1 MNRLKQVRMIHTKAF
16 EFVKEKTGRDLI
28 AEGWDFDF
36 MNARSAVGRCN
47 HTLKMIMYSKHW
59 AEVNTDES
67 VWDTAIHELS
77 HALNPGDGHGS
88 KWKRTFIMLGGT
100 GNRVAGKSKLGE
112 IEAKWIL
119 IRTDTMERVGH
130 YHRKPKRDFSESWIK
145 GKRAETEGKLK
156 LVPYETYITMKHN

>member
-1 MNRLKQVRMIHTKAF
+1 MNRLKQVRLIHTKAF

-36 MNARSAVGRCN
+36 MNARSSIGRCDYRN
-47 HTLKMIMYSKHW
+47 KLIMYSTHW

-67 VWDTAIHELS
+67 VWDTALHEMA
-77 HALNPGDGHGS
+77 HALHPFDGHGP
-88 KWKRTFIMLGGT
+88 KWKRTFIALGG
-100 GNRVAGKSKLGE
+100 NGKRCAPKEKLGE

-145 GKRAETEGKLK
+145 GKRAETEGKLR
-156 LVPYETYITMKHN
+156 LVPYKTYITMKHN